1 MIAPAVRAAARRG
14 TGAPPGEARLKI
26 VVEVAMRSDRV
37 ISTIDFHTAGIGMRL
52 LTSGLGRLPGAT
64 IGAKRRFFQEHH
76 DDLRT
81 GLCLWPRGHRSLLI
95 AVMTEAVTPGAHF
108 GLFFMYPGGYYV
120 SCGEGTIGAATVAIE
135 TGMVQRLGAETPV
148 VIDTEAGV
156 VETIARSDR
165 DRVREV
171 TLRWAPSFVV
181 LTGQSVEV
189 ESLGATSPAGSPVR
203 PRSKAG
209 ARSCRRSPGPRTSPA
224 SASFSSIR
232 KTRCAPGIS
241 SRGDRVKTLVLGGGV
256 VGVTTA
262 YFLAKAGHEVTLVDE
277 KDGVGLEASAG
288 NAGIIAPGHS
298 FAWASPRAPRM
309 LWESLRGAETAIRI
323 RPTTDLRLYTWGL
336 RFLRECTADRAK
348 RNTLVKLR
356 LCQYSQAVMNELVR
370 AEQIEYHAIAKG
382 ALYLYR
388 DGAELDAGVK
398 KMALLAEHG
407 QKQEILDARGVAQLD
422 PVFEPV
428 QGKIAGAIRD
438 VGDSSGDSR
447 LFVENLARVC
457 REKLGVV
464 VRLGTRVTEL
474 RGDADRIDMALTSAG
489 GLKADNYVLALGVG
503 APSIARTVG
512 VGLPVYPAKGYSS
525 TFPLKPGGRSP
536 TVPGVDE
543 KWLVGWSRL
552 GDRLRLTSTA
562 EFAGYDWGW
571 TPRDFNNILKLARD
585 LFPDAADYD
594 RGEYRACLRPMT
606 PDGPPI
612 LGLGRHRNLFLN
624 CGHGHMGW
632 TMACVTARLVADFM
646 TGRMPEL
653 DLEGL
658 TPRR

>member
-1 MIAPAVRAAARRG
+1 M
-14 TGAPPGEARLKI
+14 
-26 VVEVAMRSDRV
+26 
-37 ISTIDFHTAGIGMRL
+37 
-52 LTSGLGRLPGAT
+52 
-64 IGAKRRFFQEHH
+64 
-76 DDLRT
+76 
-81 GLCLWPRGHRSLLI
+81 
-95 AVMTEAVTPGAHF
+95 
-108 GLFFMYPGGYYV
+108 
-120 SCGEGTIGAATVAIE
+120 
-135 TGMVQRLGAETPV
+135 
-148 VIDTEAGV
+148 
-156 VETIARSDR
+156 
-165 DRVREV
+165 
-171 TLRWAPSFVV
+171 
-181 LTGQSVEV
+181 
-189 ESLGATSPAGSPVR
+189 
-203 PRSKAG
+203 
-209 ARSCRRSPGPRTSPA
+209 
-224 SASFSSIR
+224 
-232 KTRCAPGIS
+232 
-241 SRGDRVKTLVLGGGV
+241 KTLVLGGGV

-262 YFLAKAGHEVTLVDE
+262 YFLAKAGHEVTLLEE
-277 KDGVGLEASAG
+277 KDALGLEASSG

-323 RPTTDLRLYTWGL
+323 RPTTDIRLYTWGL
-336 RFLRECTADRAK
+336 RFLRECTADRAR
-348 RNTLVKLR
+348 RNTLIKLR
-356 LCQYSQAVMNELVR
+356 LCQYSQALMNELVR

-388 DGAELDAGVK
+388 DAAELEAGTK

-464 VRLGTRVTEL
+464 VKLGTRVSAL
-474 RGDADRIDMALTSAG
+474 RGDSDRIDAALTSAG
-489 GLKADNYVLALGVG
+489 EMRADNYVLALGVG
-503 APSIARTVG
+503 AANVARTVG

-525 TFPLKPGGRSP
+525 TFPLKPGGRAP
-536 TVPGVDE
+536 VVPGVDE

-612 LGLGRHRNLFLN
+612 LGLGRHRNLFFN
-624 CGHGHMGW
+624 AGHGHMGW
-632 TMACVTARLVADFM
+632 TMACGTARIVADLM
-646 TGRMPEL
+646 TGRMPAL

-658 TPRR
+658 TVR